1 MPVQMKLS
9 PWQAEFLNRF
19 DDDLLICMTGIGAG
33 KTRAAAIWLVLQCA
47 RKPDSRFIAIA
58 QNYKQLSRVLVR
70 DIMLVATEMGL
81 HVFHN
86 KSEMTIKF
94 HDTGAEVFCYSGD
107 SPTGILGLSEIDGAV
122 FDEAAFL
129 DESVYNY
136 AMDRCR
142 GGKYPVVVRLISSP
156 QNTMASQWFVNLVR
170 NNPDKVIRASSF
182 DNKFTSDAYKEELKK
197 RYVEGSNLYRQQ
209 VLGEILDTDVAS
221 QIIRRTDF
229 IAERDTSVVRPRGH
243 WLGADFSGGVGCDSD
258 VFTIID
264 SYGVVEYTSDN
275 ELNTQQK
282 VAGLQLLYSKYSP
295 DGSGLDVTGGYGN
308 GAKDLGTE
316 KGMKLTGYNFGADA
330 IDKERYPNMRTE
342 GYMELAESIR
352 GGFWV
357 PEEAK
362 PELLAQQA
370 YIDKKGRISLIP
382 KELVKKMLGGKSP
395 DLADSIM
402 LAHYAMKHGQAPV
415 AGDVSAEKAQ
425 EIASRY
431 MAMFRANY

>member
-1 MPVQMKLS
+1 MKLS
-9 PWQAEFLNRF
+9 PWQAEFMKRF
-19 DDDLLICMTGIGAG
+19 DEDLLICMTGIGAG
-33 KTRAAAIWLVLQCA
+33 KTRAAAIWLSLQCA
-47 RKPDSRFIAIA
+47 KKPGARFIAIA

-70 DIMLVATEMGL
+70 DVVLVATEMGL
-81 HVFHN
+81 RVVHN
-86 KSEMTIKF
+86 KSEMTIRF
-94 HDTGAEVFCYSGD
+94 EDTGAEVFCYSGD

-156 QNTMASQWFVNLVR
+156 QNTVASQWFVNLVR
-170 NNPDKVIRASSF
+170 NNPDKVIHASSL
-182 DNKFTSDAYKEELKK
+182 DNPFTSDEYKEELKR

-209 VLGEILDTDVAS
+209 ILGEILDTDVAS

-229 IAERDTSVVRPRGH
+229 VAERDMSIVRPRGH

-264 SYGVVEYTSDN
+264 SYGVVEYQSDN

-282 VAGLQLLYSKYSP
+282 VAGIKLLYDKYDP
-295 DGSGLDVTGGYGN
+295 DGTGLDITGGYGN
-308 GAKDLGTE
+308 GARDLGIE
-316 KGMKLTGYNFGADA
+316 KGMKLTGFNFGSDA

-357 PEEAK
+357 PEEARV
-362 PELLAQQA
+362 ELLAQQA
-370 YIDKKGRISLIP
+370 TIDKKGRISLVP
-382 KELVKKMLGGKSP
+382 KEMVKKMLGGKSP

-402 LAHYAMKHGQAPV
+402 LAHYAMKHGGAPK
-415 AGDVSAEKAQ
+415 ADDVSPEKAR
-425 EIASRY
+425 EIANRY
-431 MAMFRANY
+431 MALWRANF